1 MSSKQTQ
8 MARLQAAM
16 RDCKDPISF
25 FILSLFAKLVIAL
38 HFKKVDI
45 RGKENLPASGP
56 YICIA
61 NHSSRWD
68 GPTLGRIIDRP
79 ANFMVSPNELQGLQ
93 GFLLSRVGAFPA
105 HPKLDFVSHVMQQFK
120 KGEPFVI
127 FPEGNVFYDGHTHP
141 FKKGIARIAFAA
153 HQNNIEVPI
162 VPVGITYESGVA
174 HYNIGTPVSI
184 EDYAADLQINPVAAS
199 KRLTTSLHREVCYLR
214 SELGCL
220 ADRRQLELVEENHFM
235 PVGTAVIPAEKPV
248 IAAGG
253 ADLMVTES
261 LNVPTICP
269 ASSKAATC
277 T

>member
-1 MSSKQTQ
+1 
-8 MARLQAAM
+8 MARLKASM
-16 RDCKDPISF
+16 RDYKDPVSF
-25 FILSLFAKLVIAL
+25 FLLSLLAKLVIAM
-38 HFKKVDI
+38 HFKKIDI
-45 RGKENLPASGP
+45 HGKENLPAVGP
-56 YICIA
+56 FICIA

-79 ANFMVSPNELQGLQ
+79 ANFMVSPNELKGLQ

-105 HPKLDFVSHVMQQFK
+105 HPKLDFVGHVLQQFK

-162 VPVGITYESGVA
+162 VPVGITYESGIA
-174 HYNIGTPVSI
+174 HYSFGPAISI
-184 EDYAADLQINPVAAS
+184 ETYAADLQINPAAAS

-220 ADRRQLELVEENHFM
+220 ADRRQLDQVEANHFM
-235 PVGTAVIPAEKPV
+235 PTGE
-248 IAAGG
+248 
-253 ADLMVTES
+253 ADLMVTGS

-269 ASSKAATC
+269 TLSDAARRT
-277 T
+277 

>member
-16 RDCKDPISF
+16 RDCKDPVSF
-25 FILSLFAKLVIAL
+25 FLLSLLAKLVIAL

-45 RGKENLPASGP
+45 RGKENLPATGP
-56 YICIA
+56 FICIA

-79 ANFMVSPNELQGLQ
+79 ANFMVSPNELRGLQ

-105 HPKLDFVSHVMQQFK
+105 HPKLDFVSHVLQQFK

-153 HQNNIEVPI
+153 QQNNIEVPI
-162 VPVGITYESGVA
+162 VPVGITYEDGIA
-174 HYNIGTPVSI
+174 HYNFGSAISI
-184 EDYAADLQINPVAAS
+184 EDYTADLQINPVAAS

-220 ADRRQLELVEENHFM
+220 ADRRQLEQVDGAHF
-235 PVGTAVIPAEKPV
+235 
-248 IAAGG
+248 IAMGK
-253 ADLMVTES
+253 ADFMATGS
-261 LNVPTICP
+261 LNVPTTCP

>member
-16 RDCKDPISF
+16 RDCKDPVSF
-25 FILSLFAKLVIAL
+25 FLLSLLAKLVIAL

-45 RGKENLPASGP
+45 RGKENLPATGP
-56 YICIA
+56 FICIA

-153 HQNNIEVPI
+153 QQNNIDSLFTGGAKEIIRAAPI
-162 VPVGITYESGVA
+162 DANGVA
-174 HYNIGTPVSI
+174 IGVTRTEEFIPMSAERFDRI
-184 EDYAADLQINPVAAS
+184 
-199 KRLTTSLHREVCYLR
+199 RLAKDAFLKTSFTTAEGGDKFVKL
-214 SELGCL
+214 L
-220 ADRRQLELVEENHFM
+220 ATDKIVVKMGLKVKKGL
-235 PVGTAVIPAEKPV
+235 
-248 IAAGG
+248 
-253 ADLMVTES
+253 
-261 LNVPTICP
+261 
-269 ASSKAATC
+269 
-277 T
+277 

>member
-16 RDCKDPISF
+16 RDCKEPISF

>member
-1 MSSKQTQ
+1 
-8 MARLQAAM
+8 
-16 RDCKDPISF
+16 
-25 FILSLFAKLVIAL
+25 
-38 HFKKVDI
+38 
-45 RGKENLPASGP
+45 
-56 YICIA
+56 
-61 NHSSRWD
+61 
-68 GPTLGRIIDRP
+68 
-79 ANFMVSPNELQGLQ
+79 MVSPNELKGLQ

-105 HPKLDFVSHVMQQFK
+105 HPKLDFVSHVLQQFR

-127 FPEGNVFYDGHTHP
+127 FTEGNVFYDGHTHP

-184 EDYAADLQINPVAAS
+184 EEYAADLQINPLVAS

-220 ADRRQLELVEENHFM
+220 ADRRQLDQSDSNHFM
-235 PVGTAVIPAEKPV
+235 SLGKAVVSAGTVV
-248 IAAGG
+248 IADGK
-253 ADLMVTES
+253 ADLIVTES
-261 LNVPTICP
+261 LNVPTTCP

>member
-1 MSSKQTQ
+1 MSSKQIE
-8 MARLQAAM
+8 MARLKASM

-25 FILSLFAKLVIAL
+25 FLLSLLAKLVIAL

-45 RGKENLPASGP
+45 RGKEYLPAIGP
-56 YICIA
+56 FICIA

-68 GPTLGRIIDRP
+68 GPTLGRILDRP
-79 ANFMVSPNELQGLQ
+79 ANFMVSPNELKGLQ

-105 HPKLDFVSHVMQQFK
+105 HPKLDFVGHVMQQFK

-162 VPVGITYESGVA
+162 VPVGITYESGIA
-174 HYNIGTPVSI
+174 HYNFGPAISI
-184 EDYAADLQINPVAAS
+184 DDYAADLQINPAGAS
-199 KRLTTSLHREVCYLR
+199 KRLTTSLHREVCHLR

-220 ADRRQLELVEENHFM
+220 ADRRQLDIVEENHFIALGR
-235 PVGTAVIPAEKPV
+235 PVTATGKPDLNVI
-248 IAAGG
+248 
-253 ADLMVTES
+253 ES
-261 LNVPTICP
+261 LNVPTTCP
-269 ASSKAATC
+269 LSSKAAM
-277 T
+277 